1 MTRGVALL
9 AIVILGVAPGLRA
22 QENPSVAAAQAAYA
36 RLDYDLAIRTAE
48 RALEERLTRDE
59 RIVAYEL
66 LGLAYGALDSNRLA
80 VDAFR
85 ELIFLDP
92 DREPDPVRVSP
103 RITSL
108 YASALGQVLVIRKV
122 EVNDVPFVA
131 GEGGTSVRFEIT
143 RPARVTARVVGGGVD
158 LPVDSASVGVGTGQ
172 LRWSVLRADST
183 ALPAGRYD
191 LIVEAASARDQFA
204 SRHPVVVTHGR
215 VDTTAHLTSVPGY
228 TLQEEYEQPG
238 RNWRPLGV
246 AALYTALASGAS
258 LALENTSLASPDRKE
273 IGGVSFAVLLTGF
286 VMSLKKPDPR
296 PVPAN
301 ILYNELLREE
311 LARRNA
317 EIASQ
322 NARRRRQVMIRVQP
336 PGGSP

>member
-1 MTRGVALL
+1 VI
-9 AIVILGVAPGLRA
+9 AIVGLAPGLGA
-22 QENPSVAAAQAAYA
+22 QENSTVAAARDAYV
-36 RLDYDLAIRTAE
+36 RLDFDVAIRTAE
-48 RALEERLTRDE
+48 QALDERLTRAE
-59 RIVAYEL
+59 RIVTYEL

-103 RITSL
+103 RIISL
-108 YASALGQVLVIRKV
+108 YASALGQVLVVRRV
-122 EVNDVPFVA
+122 DVDATSFVA
-131 GEGGTSVRFEIT
+131 GEGRTSVRFEIT
-143 RPARVTARVVGGGVD
+143 RPARVTARVVGDGVD
-158 LPVDSASVGVGTGQ
+158 LPVDSASVGVGSGE
-172 LRWSVLRADST
+172 LLWSVLQSDST
-183 ALPAGRYD
+183 PLPAGRYD

-204 SRHPVVVTHGR
+204 SRHPLVVTHGE

-228 TLQEEYEQPG
+228 TLQDEFEQPG

-258 LALENTSLASPDRKE
+258 LALESTSLASPDRKE

-301 ILYNELLREE
+301 ILYNQLLREE

-317 EIASQ
+317 EITAQ
-322 NARRRRQVMIRVQP
+322 NERRRRQVMVSVQI
-336 PGGSP
+336 PGGGP